1 MFSKSYSN
9 KSENDY
15 ISVCTTLFDN
25 LENELI
31 LYPSKI
37 SIRDYEDIA
46 NTNIFSDWY
55 ERTKTRNTIRFF
67 NGVLGAI
74 SDEIYDGNRNDYK
87 SFIGA
92 CFKNSFPLGKKL
104 IKSFFKD
111 NKSSNQI
118 FQQGRKWGKEFYNR
132 YQNNNLAEIQ
142 QLPERQNKKSI
153 KKSTKRQAPYVNEK
167 KLANQKKVLEH
178 IKYNQLSE
186 KQKERLAKQKEK
198 QAKIEKFRQERLA
211 KQTGMIVK
219 GKERPLEIRVAL
231 WIVVPW
237 MIIIIF
243 LTLAGQSAN

>member
-25 LENELI
+25 IENELI

-37 SIRDYEDIA
+37 GIRDYEDLA

-55 ERTKTRNTIRFF
+55 EKTKTRNTTRFF

-87 SFIGA
+87 SFIDA
-92 CFKNSFPLGKKL
+92 CFKNSSPLGGKL
-104 IKSFFKD
+104 IKYFFKD
-111 NKSSNQI
+111 NKSSDQI

-142 QLPERQNKKSI
+142 QSPERQNKKS
-153 KKSTKRQAPYVNEK
+153 TKRQAAHVNEK

-178 IKYNQLSE
+178 IKNNQLSE
-186 KQKERLAKQKEK
+186 KQKEK

-219 GKERPLEIRVAL
+219 GKERPLGIRVAL

-237 MIIIIF
+237 TIIIIF